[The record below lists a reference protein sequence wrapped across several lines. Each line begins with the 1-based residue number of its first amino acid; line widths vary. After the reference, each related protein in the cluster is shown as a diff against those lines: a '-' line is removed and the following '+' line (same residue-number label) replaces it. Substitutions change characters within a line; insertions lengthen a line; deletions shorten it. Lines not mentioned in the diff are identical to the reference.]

1 MRKLALWSVCGM
13 ALIAGMLMT
22 PVSAHVLNTAFG
34 GIVGPLEIAGASVAV
49 RCPLTVGGSFEAK
62 TSALSGELV
71 VDPRKSGA
79 IDGTLAVDLRTLQTG
94 IGLRDNHMREGY
106 LEVQKG
112 EGFQAAT
119 LKNIQLD
126 GIDPALPVG
135 KANFRG
141 TLTLHGQ
148 EREVTGTADI
158 KRSGSDLRVSA
169 SFPVKVSDF
178 AIASPSYLG
187 VGVRNEVTVAV
198 NFHALNK
205 R

>member
-1 MRKLALWSVCGM
+1 MRKLALWSIGGM
-13 ALIAGMLMT
+13 ALIAGVWMT
-22 PVSAHVLNTAFG
+22 PVSAHVIETALGEF
-34 GIVGPLEIAGASVAV
+34 VGPLQVTGASVAV
-49 RCPLTVGGSFEAK
+49 KCPLTVGGSFEAK
-62 TSALSGELV
+62 TNALSGQLV
-71 VDPRKSGA
+71 VDPKKAGA

-112 EGFQAAT
+112 DGFQAAT
-119 LKNIQLD
+119 LSRIQLD
-126 GIDPALPVG
+126 GIDPVLPVG

-141 TLTLHGQ
+141 YLTLHGQ

-158 KRSGSDLRVSA
+158 RRSGSDLKVSA

-178 AIASPSYLG
+178 AIASPTYLG

>member
-1 MRKLALWSVCGM
+1 MRKRAFWSIGGVV
-13 ALIAGMLMT
+13 LTAGALMT
-22 PVSAHVLNTAFG
+22 PVSATVLAEF
-34 GIVGPLEIAGASVAV
+34 VGPLQVSDASVAV

-62 TSALSGELV
+62 TNALSGALV
-71 VDPRKSGA
+71 VDPKKAGA

-94 IGLRDNHMREGY
+94 IGLRDNHMRDGY

-119 LKNIQLD
+119 LQKIQLD
-126 GIDPALPVG
+126 GIDASLPVG
-135 KANFRG
+135 KASFRG
-141 TLTLHGQ
+141 YLTLHGQ

-158 KRSGSDLRVSA
+158 RRSGSDLKVSA

-187 VGVRNEVTVAV
+187 VGVRNEVMVAV
-198 NFHALNK
+198 NFHALN
-205 R
+205 RR

>member
-1 MRKLALWSVCGM
+1 MRKLAFWSICGV
-13 ALIAGMLMT
+13 ALISMA
-22 PVSAHVLNTAFG
+22 PVSAHVVNIAVGEF
-34 GIVGPLEIAGASVAV
+34 VGPLQVSDASVAV

-62 TSALSGELV
+62 TSALSGQLV
-71 VDPRKSGA
+71 VDPKKSGA

-94 IGLRDNHMREGY
+94 IGLRDNHMRDGY
-106 LEVQKG
+106 LEVHKG

-119 LKNIQLD
+119 LNKIQLD
-126 GIDPALPVG
+126 GIDPVLPVG
-135 KANFRG
+135 KASFRG
-141 TLTLHGQ
+141 FLTLHGQ

-158 KRSGSDLRVSA
+158 RRQGSDLKVSA

-178 AIASPSYLG
+178 AIQSPTYLG

>member
-1 MRKLALWSVCGM
+1 MRKLALWSVCGVT
-13 ALIAGMLMT
+13 LIAVLAMT
-22 PVSAHVLNTAFG
+22 PVSAHVLDTALGEFT
-34 GIVGPLEIAGASVAV
+34 GPLHVTDASVAV

-62 TSALSGELV
+62 TSALSGQLV
-71 VDPRKSGA
+71 VDPKKSGA

-94 IGLRDNHMREGY
+94 IGLRDNHMRDGY

-119 LKNIQLD
+119 LNRIQLD

-141 TLTLHGQ
+141 YLTLHGQ

-158 KRSGSDLRVSA
+158 KRSGTDLKVSA

-178 AIASPSYLG
+178 AIASPTYLG
-187 VGVRNEVTVAV
+187 VGVRNEVNVAV
-198 NFHALNK
+198 NFHALN
-205 R
+205 RR

>member
-1 MRKLALWSVCGM
+1 MRKLALWSLCGT
-13 ALIAGMLMT
+13 AVITGVLMT
-22 PVSAHVLNTAFG
+22 PVSAHVIETALGEF
-34 GIVGPLEIAGASVAV
+34 VGPLQVADASVAV
-49 RCPLTVGGSFEAK
+49 RCPLTVGGSFDAK
-62 TSALSGELV
+62 TNALSGQLV

-112 EGFQAAT
+112 DGFQAAT
-119 LKNIQLD
+119 LNRIQLD

-135 KANFRG
+135 KASFRG
-141 TLTLHGQ
+141 YLTLHGQ

-158 KRSGSDLRVSA
+158 KRSGTDLKVSA
-169 SFPVKVSDF
+169 TFPVKVSDF
-178 AIASPSYLG
+178 AIASPTYLG

-198 NFHALNK
+198 NFHALN
-205 R
+205 RR

>member
-1 MRKLALWSVCGM
+1 M
-13 ALIAGMLMT
+13 ALIAMA
-22 PVSAHVLNTAFG
+22 PVSAHVADTLNEL
-34 GIVGPLEIAGASVAV
+34 IGPLQVSDASVAV

-62 TSALSGELV
+62 TNALSGQLV
-71 VDPRKSGA
+71 VDPKKSGA

-119 LKNIQLD
+119 LNNIQLD
-126 GIDPALPVG
+126 GVDPVQPVG
-135 KANFRG
+135 KVSFKG
-141 TLTLHGQ
+141 SLTLHGQ
-148 EREVTGTADI
+148 AREVTGTADI
-158 KRSGSDLRVSA
+158 RRSGNDLKVSA
-169 SFPVKVSDF
+169 SFPVSVSDF
-178 AIASPSYLG
+178 AIATPAYLG
-187 VGVRNEVTVAV
+187 VGVRDQVTVAV